1 MYGGGNSMVA
11 YSRSKDGHLVIVT
24 RVRTEIEINKVLEV
38 VALGTLKTIIKKQV
52 EDETTIH
59 SVDCC
64 KIIAQ
69 VI

>member
-38 VALGTLKTIIKKQV
+38 VAGTLKTIIKKQV